1 MSTEKPWYTT
11 VKLPPGKFHQLD
23 TDLDKLF
30 AGLEDV
36 GIGPRYVGEIRK
48 GQWYA
53 ELGGPKHEYK
63 SYIFVE
69 VAKNSEEV
77 VDGRVEI
84 IGPEL
89 DELAPETSLP
99 FAAHIKTW
107 GPQLPDDLLEFVER
121 GAVMGFLFTEGWGLV
136 GARTNMW
143 LRVSKEVKPRMS
155 WLKMAQIMRANMI
168 SLCPLVEKVEIKWVV
183 ATPEV
188 GGKDLVSK
196 MLDEVLPKWEAIDA
210 RTKQIG
216 DEDVDNFYGCTICK
230 MIAPNHACIVTPSL
244 IPYCGVMSYFT
255 AKAMYAVDPYGY
267 VFEIPAG
274 DIIDLLSGRYSGV
287 DEAIWERSDHRHRI
301 FHLYSVIKYPTTNC
315 GCFEATA
322 FYIPQVDGIGI

>member
-1 MSTEKPWYTT
+1 MSTGKPWYAT
-11 VKLPPGKFHQLD
+11 VKLPPGKVHQLD
-23 TDLDKLF
+23 TDLNKLF
-30 AGLEDV
+30 AGLENV

-69 VAKNSEEV
+69 VVGDPEEV
-77 VDGRVEI
+77 MDGRVEV

-99 FAAHIKTW
+99 FAAHIKAW
-107 GPQLPDDLLEFVER
+107 GPQLSDDLLEFVER

-168 SLCPLVEKVEIKWVV
+168 SLCPLVEKVEIKLEV
-183 ATPEV
+183 ADVIPE
-188 GGKDLVSK
+188 
-196 MLDEVLPKWEAIDA
+196 EVYDKIATE
-210 RTKQIG
+210 
-216 DEDVDNFYGCTICK
+216 EDVVDPADLEVWLREKKHPVVEKYWKDSKPVPLKIP
-230 MIAPNHACIVTPSL
+230 MPNHPW
-244 IPYCGVMSYFT
+244 
-255 AKAMYAVDPYGY
+255 
-267 VFEIPAG
+267 E
-274 DIIDLLSGRYSGV
+274 
-287 DEAIWERSDHRHRI
+287 DEMWEE
-301 FHLYSVIKYPTTNC
+301 K
-315 GCFEATA
+315 
-322 FYIPQVDGIGI
+322 